1 MKKLQLIAVLLALLL
16 SPSLALAQVVIP
28 GTGGAVVVPPVPGMT
43 T

>member
-16 SPSLALAQVVIP
+16 SPSLAWAQVVIP
-28 GTGGAVVVPPVPGMT
+28 GTGGTTTAPPVPGIT